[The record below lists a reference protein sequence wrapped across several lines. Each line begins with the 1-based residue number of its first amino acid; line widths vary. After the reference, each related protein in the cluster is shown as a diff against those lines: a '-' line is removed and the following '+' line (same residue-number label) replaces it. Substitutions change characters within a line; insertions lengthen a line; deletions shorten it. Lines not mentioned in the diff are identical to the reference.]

1 MLTKFK
7 PKSIFDMS
15 MITAAL
21 RPSGESYRDDLIN
34 KKINKNPSEIIDDLL
49 KDNNGYLIYQE
60 DVIAFLTDVC
70 GFDGSKADNTRRA
83 IARKD
88 PEALALILPEILEG
102 YCSVSNKDREIS
114 EKEALTFLKII
125 EDASSYM
132 FGKNHSIG
140 YCMIGY
146 LCAYLRYYHP
156 YEFIT
161 SYLNNANNEEDVI
174 DGQTLAKEYGISI
187 TRPKFGLSKSSY
199 MYSEKTKSISK
210 GIGSI
215 KYLNDD
221 ISNVLY
227 DIGQTYIPSFID
239 LLKILKTTTINTRQL
254 EILIKLNFFSDF
266 GNPGKLLFINECF
279 IELKSG
285 DIKQINK
292 IKLERCYFKDIVEK
306 YSTDISSNGTTLKN
320 MLITDIDSILYET
333 QEKIMSDVS
342 ISDIS
347 VKDKIQAQLD
357 YLGYVDIISDNEEDK
372 RKLLISDVK
381 KMVSKSDGKIWGYSI
396 KARSIYTGKESS
408 LNVYEKNFSLNP
420 FEKGDIITVGKT
432 SANDKGYW
440 YIWSWK
446 KEY

>member
-1 MLTKFK
+1 M
-7 PKSIFDMS
+7 
-15 MITAAL
+15 
-21 RPSGESYRDDLIN
+21 
-34 KKINKNPSEIIDDLL
+34 
-49 KDNNGYLIYQE
+49 
-60 DVIAFLTDVC
+60 
-70 GFDGSKADNTRRA
+70 
-83 IARKD
+83 
-88 PEALALILPEILEG
+88 
-102 YCSVSNKDREIS
+102 
-114 EKEALTFLKII
+114 
-125 EDASSYM
+125 
-132 FGKNHSIG
+132 
-140 YCMIGY
+140 
-146 LCAYLRYYHP
+146 
-156 YEFIT
+156 
-161 SYLNNANNEEDVI
+161 
-174 DGQTLAKEYGISI
+174 
-187 TRPKFGLSKSSY
+187 
-199 MYSEKTKSISK
+199 
-210 GIGSI
+210 
-215 KYLNDD
+215 
-221 ISNVLY
+221 
-227 DIGQTYIPSFID
+227 
-239 LLKILKTTTINTRQL
+239 
-254 EILIKLNFFSDF
+254 
-266 GNPGKLLFINECF
+266 LFINECF
-279 IELKSG
+279 VELKSG